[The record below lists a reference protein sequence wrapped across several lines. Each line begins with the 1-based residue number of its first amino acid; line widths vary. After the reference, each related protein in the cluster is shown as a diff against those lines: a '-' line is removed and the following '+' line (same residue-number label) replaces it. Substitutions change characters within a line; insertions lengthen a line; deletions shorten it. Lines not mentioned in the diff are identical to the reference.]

1 MVGPFA
7 SGPDAIERC
16 WVFGNGPKSL
26 TTNGLGPHHP
36 WEDSPSSEW
45 AFGLWSEILLRGPNG
60 LEPNE
65 LGPGRS
71 MAQPALGLTCVH
83 PVCCLRTAPN
93 WFERNGL
100 GSHTRDPLAHSLE
113 SQLVWTL
120 WNGTRRRGIQMEWSP
135 MNLGQTYNMD

>member
-36 WEDSPSSEW
+36 WEDSQSSEW

-60 LEPNE
+60 LEPNKLGHGRSLAPHA
-65 LGPGRS
+65 LGPNLCT
-71 MAQPALGLTCVH
+71 PGL
-83 PVCCLRTAPN
+83 LFA
-93 WFERNGL
+93 
-100 GSHTRDPLAHSLE
+100 
-113 SQLVWTL
+113 
-120 WNGTRRRGIQMEWSP
+120 NGTK
-135 MNLGQTYNMD
+135 LV